1 MALLDKPTAEVMI
14 RLERPNAG
22 EFDETI
28 GYAQAGEIVM
38 FRLRGLVGIA
48 VLPALLLSC
57 SSGGGSATSHSGPL
71 TARLFFAPAQLDPQ
85 ACTEIGCRMLTAYAY
100 DTPVAFRNGKIV
112 PRLASTWD
120 VSLTSIKL
128 TIRPDVTCS
137 DGSKLGAAEV
147 ADSVKRMIDPTTA
160 NTFVTASFGTNKG
173 ITATADTSANT
184 VTIEVPNPYGDLLYG
199 MTNVQVVCRAGLK
212 DPSQLKTKTFGS
224 GQYVLDEFVNGDH
237 YTYSK
242 RNGYKWG
249 PDGLSNDGSQWPT
262 KITFKVIADETTAT
276 NLFISGGLDLTVAQ
290 GPDIQRL
297 NSNSRVTFKKSATVD
312 IYTIYINHSAGR
324 PTADVNIRRMLW
336 AGLNRSDF
344 GKAIAPGAQVAQT
357 FVDPGGQCYSPDKV
371 SSAMIPFNV
380 TQAQQYAAQSGYQ
393 LQGGQLVKD
402 GKQLAVTVLIS
413 DTFGNAVGDYLTA
426 AWGKVGVK
434 VNAITE
440 PASQAV
446 KTLVT
451 PGGDWDML
459 LGGGGDYSP
468 TILIKNF
475 RNPGPPNFWHVNNAS
490 FNALADQARVTPT
503 QSACDLWNSAEQE
516 LYKAADF
523 LPFMLV
529 QPTTYGH
536 NLTFTPWLLTGVYP
550 DTLHWT

>member
-1 MALLDKPTAEVMI
+1 MV
-14 RLERPNAG
+14 
-22 EFDETI
+22 
-28 GYAQAGEIVM
+28 
-38 FRLRGLVGIA
+38 RLRALVVLA
-48 VLPALLLSC
+48 LLPALFLAC
-57 SSGGGSATSHSGPL
+57 SSGSASPPPSHSGSL
-71 TARLFFAPAQLDPQ
+71 TARLFFAPATLDPQ
-85 ACTEIGCRMLTAYAY
+85 ACAEIGCRMLTAHAY
-100 DTPVAFRNGKIV
+100 DTPVAFRDGKIV
-112 PRLASTWD
+112 PRLASKWD
-120 VSLTSIKL
+120 VTPTSIKL
-128 TIRPDVTCS
+128 SIRPDVTCS

-147 ADSVKRMIDPTTA
+147 ADSIKRMIDPATA
-160 NTFVTASFGTNKG
+160 NANVTASFGTPKG

-184 VTIEVPNPYGDLLYG
+184 VTVVVSNPYGDLLYG
-199 MTNVQVVCRAGLK
+199 MTNIQVVCRAGLT

-224 GQYVLDEFVNGDH
+224 GQYLLDEFVNGDH
-237 YTYSK
+237 YTYTK
-242 RNGYKWG
+242 RPGYKWG
-249 PDGLSNDGSQWPT
+249 PGGMNNDGSQWPS

-276 NLFISGGLDLTVAQ
+276 NLFLSGGLDLTVAQ

-312 IYTIYINHSAGR
+312 IYTMYINHSTGR

-344 GKAIAPGAQVAQT
+344 AKAVAPGAQAAQT
-357 FVDPGGQCYSPDKV
+357 FVLPGGQCYNPVKV
-371 SSAMIPFNV
+371 SSAMIPFDV
-380 TQAQQYAAQSGYQ
+380 SEAQQYAKQSGYQ

-402 GKQLAVTVLIS
+402 GKQLAIRVLIS

-434 VNAITE
+434 VNPLTE
-440 PASQAV
+440 PASQAI
-446 KTLVT
+446 KTIVT
-451 PGGDWDML
+451 PGGDWDIV

-475 RNPGPPNFWHVNNAS
+475 RNPGPPNFWKVNNTN
-490 FNALADQARVTPT
+490 FNGLADQARVIPT
-503 QSACDLWNSAEQE
+503 QSACDLWNGAEQE